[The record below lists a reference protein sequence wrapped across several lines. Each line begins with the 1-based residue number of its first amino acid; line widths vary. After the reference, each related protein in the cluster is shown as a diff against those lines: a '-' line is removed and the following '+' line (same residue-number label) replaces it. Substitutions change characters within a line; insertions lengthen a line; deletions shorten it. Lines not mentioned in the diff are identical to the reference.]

1 MKNKIWKKIL
11 AVGISLLAEAGMLVG
26 CTAQPAVAY
35 AAGME
40 SGISVTQEASW
51 TDLEKFQAVVSVK
64 VDGLASLTWEK
75 ENQGYENSGGNL
87 SGSENSGNQGESFA
101 NDQYDFSGE
110 KTEALNAEGMEESG
124 AFSDGNSSSDEN
136 IPGEDSSFDENT
148 SSNTDSAEDN
158 SATEIVPPAETIPH
172 PTSYELVVWL
182 SEYFQPD
189 ASFVAPEGCLKEEL
203 PIETAGG
210 RSTSITGFRWKIN
223 QGETGKQLDI
233 PVTLREEYRFPAE
246 KQTVSTCQD
255 ILHANGAISG
265 EENGGGVYIVKKVA
279 NEKDILCK
287 APSRNLEIPA
297 ANMDFSVEISPKEEN
312 LRPGSRIHMDVNLTN
327 NGQVPFYKI
336 SLQAQVKEQEMVPVW
351 EKEPGLEV
359 TESGAVLESL
369 TAGETRTLSFYIDPD
384 LDQKGNLDLELCA
397 KTENPVLLEKTAEKQ
412 LVLQQGKAAF
422 TVKKTA
428 DCDNASPG
436 ETVTYQI
443 SIHNTGEVTLHS
455 VVTTER
461 FGLAGVTATFLE
473 QEGITLNKSKTQAK
487 IPEIAPG
494 GCVNLKAKVVLPK
507 DLKDQN
513 LVNQIIV
520 VTDETGE
527 ESAVRDQA
535 TIRVEDKEK
544 DGNGT
549 GDGTGNGDGTGT
561 GSGSGNGDGSTM
573 AASTSPKTGDPSH
586 KELFQVLI
594 LLSFL
599 FSAAAARKM
608 FGGNVHR

>member
-1 MKNKIWKKIL
+1 MKNRIWKKIL
-11 AVGISLLAEAGMLVG
+11 AVGVSLLAEAGMLVG

-35 AAGME
+35 GAEMEGGLSVVQDAA
-40 SGISVTQEASW
+40 W
-51 TDLEKFQAVVSVK
+51 TDLQKFQAVISVK
-64 VDGLASLTWEK
+64 ADGLASLTWEN
-75 ENQGYENSGGNL
+75 ENQEYESGDENL
-87 SGSENSGNQGESFA
+87 FSSGNQDGSLE
-101 NDQYDFSGE
+101 NDQYDFS
-110 KTEALNAEGMEESG
+110 
-124 AFSDGNSSSDEN
+124 D
-136 IPGEDSSFDENT
+136 
-148 SSNTDSAEDN
+148 
-158 SATEIVPPAETIPH
+158 ETISH

-189 ASFVAPEGCLKEEL
+189 ASFMAPEGCLKEEL
-203 PIETAGG
+203 PIETADG
-210 RSTSITGFRWKIN
+210 RSSSITGFRWKIN
-223 QGETGKQLDI
+223 PGEQGKQLKI
-233 PVTLREEYRFPAE
+233 PVTLRDEYRFPAE
-246 KQTVSTCQD
+246 KHTVPTCQD

-265 EENGGGVYIVKKVA
+265 EENGGGVYIVKKVE
-279 NEKDILCK
+279 NEKTILCK
-287 APSRNLEIPA
+287 ALSKNLEIPA
-297 ANMDFSVEISPKEEN
+297 AHKDFSVEMEAKEKA
-312 LRPGSRIHMDVNLTN
+312 LYTGKRIHMAVNLTN

-336 SLQAQVKEQEMVPVW
+336 SLQAKVKEQELVPVW

-359 TESGAVLESL
+359 LESGAVLECLS
-369 TAGETRTLSFYIDPD
+369 AGETRTLSFYIDPD
-384 LDQKGNLDLELCA
+384 MNQKSNLELFA
-397 KTENPVLLEKTAEKQ
+397 KTENPVSLEKAAEKQ
-412 LVLQQGKAAF
+412 LTLQQGKASF

-461 FGLAGVTATFLE
+461 FGLAGVTATFQE
-473 QEGITLNKSKTQAK
+473 QRGITLNKSRTQAK
-487 IPEIAPG
+487 IQEIAPG

-513 LVNQIIV
+513 LMNQIIV

-544 DGNGT
+544 DGNGS
-549 GDGTGNGDGTGT
+549 GNGNGGGNGDGTGI
-561 GSGSGNGDGSTM
+561 GSGNNDGSTM
-573 AASTSPKTGDPSH
+573 AASTSPKTGDTSH

-599 FSAAAARKM
+599 FSAVAARRM
-608 FGGNVHR
+608 FGGNAHR

>member
-1 MKNKIWKKIL
+1 MKNRIWKKIL
-11 AVGISLLAEAGMLVG
+11 AVGVSLLAEAGMLVG

-35 AAGME
+35 GAEMEGGLSVAQDAA
-40 SGISVTQEASW
+40 W
-51 TDLEKFQAVVSVK
+51 TDLQKFQAVISVK
-64 VDGLASLTWEK
+64 ADGLASLTWEN
-75 ENQGYENSGGNL
+75 ENQEYESGDENL
-87 SGSENSGNQGESFA
+87 FSSGNQDGSLE
-101 NDQYDFSGE
+101 NDQYDFS
-110 KTEALNAEGMEESG
+110 
-124 AFSDGNSSSDEN
+124 D
-136 IPGEDSSFDENT
+136 
-148 SSNTDSAEDN
+148 
-158 SATEIVPPAETIPH
+158 ETIPH

-189 ASFVAPEGCLKEEL
+189 ASFMAPEGCLKEEL
-203 PIETAGG
+203 PIETADG
-210 RSTSITGFRWKIN
+210 RSSSITEIN
-223 QGETGKQLDI
+223 PGEQGKQLKI
-233 PVTLREEYRFPAE
+233 PVTLRDEYRFPAE
-246 KQTVSTCQD
+246 KHTVPTCQD

-265 EENGGGVYIVKKVA
+265 EENGGGVYIVKKVE
-279 NEKDILCK
+279 NEINILCK
-287 APSRNLEIPA
+287 ALSKSLEIPA
-297 ANMDFSVEISPKEEN
+297 AYMDFSVEMEAKEKA
-312 LRPGSRIHMDVNLTN
+312 LYTGKRIHMAVNLTN

-336 SLQAQVKEQEMVPVW
+336 SLQAKVKEQELVPVW

-359 TESGAVLESL
+359 SESGAVLESL
-369 TAGETRTLSFYIDPD
+369 SAGETRILSFYIDPD
-384 LDQKGNLDLELCA
+384 MDQKSNLELELFA
-397 KTENPVLLEKTAEKQ
+397 KTENPVSLEKAAEKQ
-412 LVLQQGKAAF
+412 LTLQQGKASF

-461 FGLAGVTATFLE
+461 FGLAGVTATFQE
-473 QEGITLNKSKTQAK
+473 QRGITLNKSRTQAK
-487 IPEIAPG
+487 IQEIAPG

-513 LVNQIIV
+513 LMNQIIV

-544 DGNGT
+544 DGNGN
-549 GDGTGNGDGTGT
+549 GSGNGNGGGNGDGTGI
-561 GSGSGNGDGSTM
+561 GSGNNDGSTM
-573 AASTSPKTGDPSH
+573 AASTSPKTGDTSH

-599 FSAAAARKM
+599 FSAVAARRM
-608 FGGNVHR
+608 FGGNAHR

>member
-1 MKNKIWKKIL
+1 MKNRIWKKIL
-11 AVGISLLAEAGMLVG
+11 AVGVSLLAEAGMLVG

-35 AAGME
+35 GAEMEGGLSVAQDAA
-40 SGISVTQEASW
+40 W
-51 TDLEKFQAVVSVK
+51 TDLQKFQAVISVK
-64 VDGLASLTWEK
+64 ADGLASLTREN
-75 ENQGYENSGGNL
+75 ENQEYESDDENL
-87 SGSENSGNQGESFA
+87 FSSGNQDGSLE
-101 NDQYDFSGE
+101 NDQYDFS
-110 KTEALNAEGMEESG
+110 
-124 AFSDGNSSSDEN
+124 D
-136 IPGEDSSFDENT
+136 
-148 SSNTDSAEDN
+148 
-158 SATEIVPPAETIPH
+158 ETIPH

-189 ASFVAPEGCLKEEL
+189 ASFMAPEGCLKEEL
-203 PIETAGG
+203 PIETADG
-210 RSTSITGFRWKIN
+210 RSSSITGFRWKIN
-223 QGETGKQLDI
+223 PGEQGKQLKI
-233 PVTLREEYRFPAE
+233 PVTLRDEYRFPAE
-246 KQTVSTCQD
+246 KHTVPTCQD

-265 EENGGGVYIVKKVA
+265 EENGGGVYIVKKVE
-279 NEKDILCK
+279 NEKTILCK
-287 APSRNLEIPA
+287 ALSKNLEIPA
-297 ANMDFSVEISPKEEN
+297 AYMDFSVEMEAKEKA
-312 LRPGSRIHMDVNLTN
+312 LYTGKRIHMAVNLTN

-336 SLQAQVKEQEMVPVW
+336 SLQAKVKEQELVPVW

-359 TESGAVLESL
+359 LESGAVLECLS
-369 TAGETRTLSFYIDPD
+369 AGETRTLSFYIDPD
-384 LDQKGNLDLELCA
+384 MNQKSNLELFA
-397 KTENPVLLEKTAEKQ
+397 KTENPVSLEKAAEKQ
-412 LVLQQGKAAF
+412 LTLQQGKASF

-461 FGLAGVTATFLE
+461 FGLAGVTATFQE
-473 QEGITLNKSKTQAK
+473 QRGITLNKSRTQAK
-487 IPEIAPG
+487 IQEIAPG

-513 LVNQIIV
+513 LMNQIIV

-544 DGNGT
+544 DGNGN
-549 GDGTGNGDGTGT
+549 GSGNGNGGGNGDGTGI
-561 GSGSGNGDGSTM
+561 GSGNNDGSTM
-573 AASTSPKTGDPSH
+573 AASTSPKTGDTSH

-599 FSAAAARKM
+599 FSAVAARRM
-608 FGGNVHR
+608 FGGNAHR

>member
-1 MKNKIWKKIL
+1 MKNRIWKKIL
-11 AVGISLLAEAGMLVG
+11 AVGVSLLAEAGMLVG

-35 AAGME
+35 GAEMEGGLSVAQDAA
-40 SGISVTQEASW
+40 W
-51 TDLEKFQAVVSVK
+51 TDLQKFQAVISVK
-64 VDGLASLTWEK
+64 ADGLASLTWEN
-75 ENQGYENSGGNL
+75 ENQEYENLFS
-87 SGSENSGNQGESFA
+87 SGNQDGSLE
-101 NDQYDFSGE
+101 NDQYDFS
-110 KTEALNAEGMEESG
+110 
-124 AFSDGNSSSDEN
+124 D
-136 IPGEDSSFDENT
+136 
-148 SSNTDSAEDN
+148 
-158 SATEIVPPAETIPH
+158 ETIPH

-189 ASFVAPEGCLKEEL
+189 ASFMAPEGCLKEEL
-203 PIETAGG
+203 PIETADG
-210 RSTSITGFRWKIN
+210 RSSSITGFRWKIN
-223 QGETGKQLDI
+223 PGEQGKQLKI
-233 PVTLREEYRFPAE
+233 PVTLRDEYRFPAE
-246 KQTVSTCQD
+246 KHTVPTCQD

-265 EENGGGVYIVKKVA
+265 EENGGGVYIVKKVE
-279 NEKDILCK
+279 NEKTILCK
-287 APSRNLEIPA
+287 ALSKNLEIPA
-297 ANMDFSVEISPKEEN
+297 AHMDFSVEMEAKEKA
-312 LRPGSRIHMDVNLTN
+312 LYTGKRIHMAVNLTN

-336 SLQAQVKEQEMVPVW
+336 SLQAKVKEQELVPVW

-359 TESGAVLESL
+359 LESGAVLECLS
-369 TAGETRTLSFYIDPD
+369 AGETRILSFYIDPD
-384 LDQKGNLDLELCA
+384 MNQKSNLELELFA
-397 KTENPVLLEKTAEKQ
+397 KTENPVSLEKAAEKQ
-412 LVLQQGKAAF
+412 LTLQQGKASF

-461 FGLAGVTATFLE
+461 FGLAGVTATFQE
-473 QEGITLNKSKTQAK
+473 QRGITLNKSRTQAK
-487 IPEIAPG
+487 IQEIAPG

-513 LVNQIIV
+513 LMNQIIV

-544 DGNGT
+544 DGNGS
-549 GDGTGNGDGTGT
+549 GNGNGGGNGDGTGI
-561 GSGSGNGDGSTM
+561 GSGNNDGSTM
-573 AASTSPKTGDPSH
+573 AASTSPKTGDTSH

-599 FSAAAARKM
+599 FSAVAARRM
-608 FGGNVHR
+608 FGDNAHR

>member
-1 MKNKIWKKIL
+1 MKNRIWKKIL
-11 AVGISLLAEAGMLVG
+11 AVGVSLLVEAGMLVG

-35 AAGME
+35 GAEMEGGLSVVQDAA
-40 SGISVTQEASW
+40 W
-51 TDLEKFQAVVSVK
+51 TDLQKFQAVISVK
-64 VDGLASLTWEK
+64 ADGLASLTWEN
-75 ENQGYENSGGNL
+75 ENQEYESGDENL
-87 SGSENSGNQGESFA
+87 FSSGNQDGSLE
-101 NDQYDFSGE
+101 NDQYDFS
-110 KTEALNAEGMEESG
+110 
-124 AFSDGNSSSDEN
+124 D
-136 IPGEDSSFDENT
+136 
-148 SSNTDSAEDN
+148 
-158 SATEIVPPAETIPH
+158 ETIPH

-189 ASFVAPEGCLKEEL
+189 ASFMAPEGCLKEEL
-203 PIETAGG
+203 PIETADG
-210 RSTSITGFRWKIN
+210 RSSSITGFRWKIN
-223 QGETGKQLDI
+223 SGEQGKQLKI
-233 PVTLREEYRFPAE
+233 PVTLRDEYRFPAE
-246 KQTVSTCQD
+246 KHTVPTCQD

-265 EENGGGVYIVKKVA
+265 EENGGGVYIVKKVE
-279 NEKDILCK
+279 NEKNILCK
-287 APSRNLEIPA
+287 ALSKSLEIPA
-297 ANMDFSVEISPKEEN
+297 AYMDFSVEMEAKEKA
-312 LRPGSRIHMDVNLTN
+312 LYTGKRIHMAVNLTN

-336 SLQAQVKEQEMVPVW
+336 SLQAKVKEQELVPVW

-359 TESGAVLESL
+359 LESGAVLECLS
-369 TAGETRTLSFYIDPD
+369 AGETRTLSFYIDPD
-384 LDQKGNLDLELCA
+384 MNQKSNLELFA
-397 KTENPVLLEKTAEKQ
+397 KTENPVSLEKAAEKQ
-412 LVLQQGKAAF
+412 LTLQQGKASF

-461 FGLAGVTATFLE
+461 FGLAGVTATFQE
-473 QEGITLNKSKTQAK
+473 QRGITLNKSRTQAK
-487 IPEIAPG
+487 IQEIAPG

-513 LVNQIIV
+513 LMNQIIV

-544 DGNGT
+544 DGNGS
-549 GDGTGNGDGTGT
+549 GNGNGGGNGDGTGI
-561 GSGSGNGDGSTM
+561 GSGNNDGSTM
-573 AASTSPKTGDPSH
+573 AASTSPKTGDTSH

-599 FSAAAARKM
+599 FSAVAARRM
-608 FGGNVHR
+608 FGGNAHR

>member
-1 MKNKIWKKIL
+1 MKNRIWKKIL
-11 AVGISLLAEAGMLVG
+11 AVGVSLLAEAGMLVG

-35 AAGME
+35 GAEMEGGLSVAQDAA
-40 SGISVTQEASW
+40 W
-51 TDLEKFQAVVSVK
+51 TDLQKFQAVISVK
-64 VDGLASLTWEK
+64 ADGLASLTWEN
-75 ENQGYENSGGNL
+75 ENQEYENLFS
-87 SGSENSGNQGESFA
+87 SGNQDGSLE
-101 NDQYDFSGE
+101 NDQYDFS
-110 KTEALNAEGMEESG
+110 
-124 AFSDGNSSSDEN
+124 D
-136 IPGEDSSFDENT
+136 
-148 SSNTDSAEDN
+148 
-158 SATEIVPPAETIPH
+158 ETIPH

-189 ASFVAPEGCLKEEL
+189 ASFMAPEGCLKEEL
-203 PIETAGG
+203 PIETADG
-210 RSTSITGFRWKIN
+210 RSSSITGFRWKIN
-223 QGETGKQLDI
+223 PGEQGKQLKI
-233 PVTLREEYRFPAE
+233 PVTLRDEYRFPAE
-246 KQTVSTCQD
+246 KHTVPTCQD

-265 EENGGGVYIVKKVA
+265 EENGGGVYIVKKVE
-279 NEKDILCK
+279 NEKTILCK
-287 APSRNLEIPA
+287 ALSKNLEIPA
-297 ANMDFSVEISPKEEN
+297 AHMDFSVEMEAKEKA
-312 LRPGSRIHMDVNLTN
+312 LYTGKRIHMAVNLTN

-336 SLQAQVKEQEMVPVW
+336 SLQAKVKEQELVPVW

-359 TESGAVLESL
+359 SESGAVLESL
-369 TAGETRTLSFYIDPD
+369 SAGETRILSFYIDPD
-384 LDQKGNLDLELCA
+384 MDQKSNLELELFA
-397 KTENPVLLEKTAEKQ
+397 KTENPVSLEKAAEKQ
-412 LVLQQGKAAF
+412 LTLQQGKASF

-461 FGLAGVTATFLE
+461 FGLAGVTATFQE
-473 QEGITLNKSKTQAK
+473 QRGITLNKSRTQAK
-487 IPEIAPG
+487 IQEIAPG

-513 LVNQIIV
+513 LMNQIIV

-544 DGNGT
+544 DGNGS
-549 GDGTGNGDGTGT
+549 GNGNGGGNGDGTGI
-561 GSGSGNGDGSTM
+561 GSGNNDGSTM
-573 AASTSPKTGDPSH
+573 AASTSPKTGDTSH

-599 FSAAAARKM
+599 FSAVAARRM
-608 FGGNVHR
+608 FGDNAHR

>member
-1 MKNKIWKKIL
+1 MKNRIWKKIL
-11 AVGISLLAEAGMLVG
+11 AVGVSLLAEAGMLVG

-35 AAGME
+35 GAEMEGGLSVAQDAA
-40 SGISVTQEASW
+40 W
-51 TDLEKFQAVVSVK
+51 TDLQKFQAVISVK
-64 VDGLASLTWEK
+64 ADGLASLTREN
-75 ENQGYENSGGNL
+75 ENQEYESDDENL
-87 SGSENSGNQGESFA
+87 FSSGNQDGRLE
-101 NDQYDFSGE
+101 NDQYDFS
-110 KTEALNAEGMEESG
+110 
-124 AFSDGNSSSDEN
+124 D
-136 IPGEDSSFDENT
+136 
-148 SSNTDSAEDN
+148 
-158 SATEIVPPAETIPH
+158 ETIPH

-189 ASFVAPEGCLKEEL
+189 ASFMAPEGCLKEEL
-203 PIETAGG
+203 PIETADG
-210 RSTSITGFRWKIN
+210 RSSSITGFRWKIN
-223 QGETGKQLDI
+223 PGEQGKQLKI
-233 PVTLREEYRFPAE
+233 PVTLRDEYRFPAE
-246 KQTVSTCQD
+246 KHTVPTCQD

-265 EENGGGVYIVKKVA
+265 EENGGGVYIVKKVE
-279 NEKDILCK
+279 NEKTILCK
-287 APSRNLEIPA
+287 ALSKNLEIPA
-297 ANMDFSVEISPKEEN
+297 AHMDFSVEMEAKEKA
-312 LRPGSRIHMDVNLTN
+312 LYTGKRIHMAVNLTN

-336 SLQAQVKEQEMVPVW
+336 SLQAKVKEQELVPVW

-359 TESGAVLESL
+359 LESGAVLECLS
-369 TAGETRTLSFYIDPD
+369 AGETRTLSFYIDPD
-384 LDQKGNLDLELCA
+384 MNQKSNLELFA
-397 KTENPVLLEKTAEKQ
+397 KTENPVSLEKAAEKQ
-412 LVLQQGKAAF
+412 LTLQQGKASF

-461 FGLAGVTATFLE
+461 FGLAGVTATFQE
-473 QEGITLNKSKTQAK
+473 QRGITLNKSRTQAK
-487 IPEIAPG
+487 IQEITPG

-513 LVNQIIV
+513 LMNQIIV

-544 DGNGT
+544 DGNGS
-549 GDGTGNGDGTGT
+549 GNGNGGGNGDGTGI
-561 GSGSGNGDGSTM
+561 GSGNNDGSTM
-573 AASTSPKTGDPSH
+573 AASTSPKTGDTSH

-599 FSAAAARKM
+599 FSAVAARRM
-608 FGGNVHR
+608 FGDNAHR

>member
-1 MKNKIWKKIL
+1 MKNRIWKKIL
-11 AVGISLLAEAGMLVG
+11 AVGVSLLAEAGMLVG

-35 AAGME
+35 GAEMEGGLSVAQDAA
-40 SGISVTQEASW
+40 W
-51 TDLEKFQAVVSVK
+51 TDLQKFQAVISVK
-64 VDGLASLTWEK
+64 ADGLASLTWEN
-75 ENQGYENSGGNL
+75 ENQEYESGDENL
-87 SGSENSGNQGESFA
+87 FSSGNQDGSLE
-101 NDQYDFSGE
+101 NDQYDFS
-110 KTEALNAEGMEESG
+110 
-124 AFSDGNSSSDEN
+124 D
-136 IPGEDSSFDENT
+136 
-148 SSNTDSAEDN
+148 
-158 SATEIVPPAETIPH
+158 ETIPH

-189 ASFVAPEGCLKEEL
+189 ASFMAPEGCLKEEL
-203 PIETAGG
+203 PIETADG
-210 RSTSITGFRWKIN
+210 RSSSITGFRWKIN
-223 QGETGKQLDI
+223 PGEQGKQLKI
-233 PVTLREEYRFPAE
+233 PVTLRDEYRFPAE
-246 KQTVSTCQD
+246 KHTVPTCQD

-265 EENGGGVYIVKKVA
+265 EENGGGVYIVKKVE
-279 NEKDILCK
+279 NEKNILCK
-287 APSRNLEIPA
+287 ALSKSLEIPA
-297 ANMDFSVEISPKEEN
+297 AHMDFSVEMEAKEKA
-312 LRPGSRIHMDVNLTN
+312 LYTGKRIHMAVNLTN

-336 SLQAQVKEQEMVPVW
+336 SLQAKVKEQELVPVW

-359 TESGAVLESL
+359 SESGAVLESL
-369 TAGETRTLSFYIDPD
+369 SAGETRILSFYIDPD
-384 LDQKGNLDLELCA
+384 MNQKSNLELFA
-397 KTENPVLLEKTAEKQ
+397 KTENPVSLEKAAEKQ
-412 LVLQQGKAAF
+412 LTLQQGKASF

-461 FGLAGVTATFLE
+461 FGLAGVTATFQE
-473 QEGITLNKSKTQAK
+473 QRGITLNKSRTQAK
-487 IPEIAPG
+487 IQEIAPG

-513 LVNQIIV
+513 LMNQIIV

-544 DGNGT
+544 DGNGS
-549 GDGTGNGDGTGT
+549 GNGNGGGNGDGTGI
-561 GSGSGNGDGSTM
+561 GSGNNDGSTM
-573 AASTSPKTGDPSH
+573 AASTSPKTGDTSH

-599 FSAAAARKM
+599 FSAVAARRM
-608 FGGNVHR
+608 FGDNAHR

>member
-1 MKNKIWKKIL
+1 MKNRIWKKIL
-11 AVGISLLAEAGMLVG
+11 AVGVSLLAEAGMLVG

-35 AAGME
+35 GAEMEGGLSVAQDAA
-40 SGISVTQEASW
+40 W
-51 TDLEKFQAVVSVK
+51 TDLQKFQAVISVK
-64 VDGLASLTWEK
+64 ADGLASLTREN
-75 ENQGYENSGGNL
+75 ENQEYESDDENL
-87 SGSENSGNQGESFA
+87 FSSGNQDGSLE
-101 NDQYDFSGE
+101 NDQYDFS
-110 KTEALNAEGMEESG
+110 
-124 AFSDGNSSSDEN
+124 D
-136 IPGEDSSFDENT
+136 
-148 SSNTDSAEDN
+148 
-158 SATEIVPPAETIPH
+158 ETIPH

-189 ASFVAPEGCLKEEL
+189 ASFMAPEGCLKEEL
-203 PIETAGG
+203 PIETADG
-210 RSTSITGFRWKIN
+210 RSSSITGFRWKIN
-223 QGETGKQLDI
+223 SGEQGKQLKI
-233 PVTLREEYRFPAE
+233 PVTLRDEYRFPAE
-246 KQTVSTCQD
+246 KHTVPTCQD

-265 EENGGGVYIVKKVA
+265 EENGGGVYIVKKVE
-279 NEKDILCK
+279 NEKTILCK
-287 APSRNLEIPA
+287 ALSKNLEIPA
-297 ANMDFSVEISPKEEN
+297 AHMDFSVEMEAKEKA
-312 LRPGSRIHMDVNLTN
+312 LYTGKRIHMAVNLTN

-336 SLQAQVKEQEMVPVW
+336 SLQAKVKEQELVPVW

-359 TESGAVLESL
+359 LESGAVLECLS
-369 TAGETRTLSFYIDPD
+369 AGETRTLSFYIDPD
-384 LDQKGNLDLELCA
+384 MNQKSNLELFA
-397 KTENPVLLEKTAEKQ
+397 KTENPVSLEKAAEKQ
-412 LVLQQGKAAF
+412 LTLQQGKASF

-461 FGLAGVTATFLE
+461 FGLAGVTATFQE
-473 QEGITLNKSKTQAK
+473 QRGITLNKSRTQAK
-487 IPEIAPG
+487 IQEIAPG

-513 LVNQIIV
+513 LMNQIIV

-544 DGNGT
+544 DGNGN
-549 GDGTGNGDGTGT
+549 GSGNGNGGGNGDGTGI
-561 GSGSGNGDGSTM
+561 GSGNNDGSTM
-573 AASTSPKTGDPSH
+573 AASTSPKTGDTSH

-599 FSAAAARKM
+599 FSAVAARRM
-608 FGGNVHR
+608 FGGNAHR

>member
-1 MKNKIWKKIL
+1 MKNRIWKKIL
-11 AVGISLLAEAGMLVG
+11 AVGVSLLAEAGMLVG

-35 AAGME
+35 GAEMEGGLSVAQDAA
-40 SGISVTQEASW
+40 W
-51 TDLEKFQAVVSVK
+51 TDLQKFQAVISVK
-64 VDGLASLTWEK
+64 ADGLASLTREN
-75 ENQGYENSGGNL
+75 ENQEYESDDENL
-87 SGSENSGNQGESFA
+87 FSSGNQDGRLE
-101 NDQYDFSGE
+101 NDQYDFS
-110 KTEALNAEGMEESG
+110 
-124 AFSDGNSSSDEN
+124 D
-136 IPGEDSSFDENT
+136 
-148 SSNTDSAEDN
+148 
-158 SATEIVPPAETIPH
+158 ETIPH

-189 ASFVAPEGCLKEEL
+189 ASFMAPEGCLKEEL
-203 PIETAGG
+203 PIETADG
-210 RSTSITGFRWKIN
+210 RSSSITGFRWKIN
-223 QGETGKQLDI
+223 PGEQGKQLKI
-233 PVTLREEYRFPAE
+233 PVTLRDEYRFPAE
-246 KQTVSTCQD
+246 KHTVPTCQD

-265 EENGGGVYIVKKVA
+265 EENGGGVYIVKKVE
-279 NEKDILCK
+279 NEKTILCK
-287 APSRNLEIPA
+287 ALSKNLEIPA
-297 ANMDFSVEISPKEEN
+297 AHMDFSVEMEAKEKA
-312 LRPGSRIHMDVNLTN
+312 LYTGKRIHMAVNLTN

-336 SLQAQVKEQEMVPVW
+336 SLQAKVKEQELVPVW

-359 TESGAVLESL
+359 LESGAVLECLS
-369 TAGETRTLSFYIDPD
+369 AGETRTLSFYIDPD
-384 LDQKGNLDLELCA
+384 MNQKSNLELFA
-397 KTENPVLLEKTAEKQ
+397 KTENPVSLEKAAEKQ
-412 LVLQQGKAAF
+412 LTLQQGKASF

-461 FGLAGVTATFLE
+461 FGLAGVTATFQE
-473 QEGITLNKSKTQAK
+473 QRGITLNKSRTQAK
-487 IPEIAPG
+487 IQEIAPG

-513 LVNQIIV
+513 LMNQIIV

-544 DGNGT
+544 DSSGNGS
-549 GDGTGNGDGTGT
+549 GTGNGDGTGI
-561 GSGSGNGDGSTM
+561 GSGNSAGTTM
-573 AASTSPKTGDPSH
+573 AASTSPKTGDSSH

-599 FSAAAARKM
+599 FSAAAARRM
-608 FGGNVHR
+608 FGGNFHR

>member
-1 MKNKIWKKIL
+1 MKNRIWKKIL
-11 AVGISLLAEAGMLVG
+11 AVGVSLLAEAGMLVG

-35 AAGME
+35 GAEMEGGLSVAQDAA
-40 SGISVTQEASW
+40 W
-51 TDLEKFQAVVSVK
+51 TDLQKFQAVISVK
-64 VDGLASLTWEK
+64 ADGLASLTWEN
-75 ENQGYENSGGNL
+75 ENQEYENLFS
-87 SGSENSGNQGESFA
+87 SGNQDGSLE
-101 NDQYDFSGE
+101 NDQYDFS
-110 KTEALNAEGMEESG
+110 
-124 AFSDGNSSSDEN
+124 D
-136 IPGEDSSFDENT
+136 
-148 SSNTDSAEDN
+148 
-158 SATEIVPPAETIPH
+158 ETISH

-189 ASFVAPEGCLKEEL
+189 ASFMAPEGCLKEEL
-203 PIETAGG
+203 PIETADG
-210 RSTSITGFRWKIN
+210 RSSSITGFRWKIN
-223 QGETGKQLDI
+223 PGEQGKQLKI
-233 PVTLREEYRFPAE
+233 PVTLRDEYRFPAE
-246 KQTVSTCQD
+246 KHTVPTCQD

-265 EENGGGVYIVKKVA
+265 EENGGGVYIVKKVE
-279 NEKDILCK
+279 NEKTILCK
-287 APSRNLEIPA
+287 ALSKNLEIPA
-297 ANMDFSVEISPKEEN
+297 AHMDFSVEMEAKEKA
-312 LRPGSRIHMDVNLTN
+312 LYTGKRIHMAVNLTN

-336 SLQAQVKEQEMVPVW
+336 SLQAKVKEQELVPVW

-359 TESGAVLESL
+359 LESGAVLECLS
-369 TAGETRTLSFYIDPD
+369 AGETRTLSFYIDPD
-384 LDQKGNLDLELCA
+384 MDQKSNLELELFA
-397 KTENPVLLEKTAEKQ
+397 KTENPVSLEKAAEKQ
-412 LVLQQGKAAF
+412 LTLQQGKASF

-461 FGLAGVTATFLE
+461 FGLAGVTATFQE
-473 QEGITLNKSKTQAK
+473 QRGITLNKSRTQAK
-487 IPEIAPG
+487 IQEIAPG

-513 LVNQIIV
+513 LMNQIIV

-544 DGNGT
+544 DGNGS
-549 GDGTGNGDGTGT
+549 GNGNGGGNGDGTGI
-561 GSGSGNGDGSTM
+561 GSGNNDGSTM
-573 AASTSPKTGDPSH
+573 AASTSPKTGDTSH

-599 FSAAAARKM
+599 FSAVAARRM
-608 FGGNVHR
+608 FGGNAHR

>member
-1 MKNKIWKKIL
+1 MKNRIWKKIL
-11 AVGISLLAEAGMLVG
+11 AVGVSLLAEAGMLVG

-35 AAGME
+35 GAEMEGGLSVAQDAA
-40 SGISVTQEASW
+40 W
-51 TDLEKFQAVVSVK
+51 TDLQKFQAVISVK
-64 VDGLASLTWEK
+64 ADGLASLTREN
-75 ENQGYENSGGNL
+75 ENQEYESDDENL
-87 SGSENSGNQGESFA
+87 FSSGNQDGSLE
-101 NDQYDFSGE
+101 NDQYDFS
-110 KTEALNAEGMEESG
+110 
-124 AFSDGNSSSDEN
+124 D
-136 IPGEDSSFDENT
+136 
-148 SSNTDSAEDN
+148 
-158 SATEIVPPAETIPH
+158 ETISH

-189 ASFVAPEGCLKEEL
+189 ASFMAPEGCLKEEL
-203 PIETAGG
+203 PIETADG
-210 RSTSITGFRWKIN
+210 RSSSITGFRWKIN
-223 QGETGKQLDI
+223 PGEQGKQLKI
-233 PVTLREEYRFPAE
+233 PVTLRDEYRFPAE
-246 KQTVSTCQD
+246 KHTVPTCQD

-265 EENGGGVYIVKKVA
+265 EENGGGVYIVKKVE
-279 NEKDILCK
+279 NEKNILCK
-287 APSRNLEIPA
+287 ALSKSLEIPA
-297 ANMDFSVEISPKEEN
+297 AHMDFSVEMEAKEKA
-312 LRPGSRIHMDVNLTN
+312 LYTGKRIHMAVNLTN

-336 SLQAQVKEQEMVPVW
+336 SLQAKVKEQELVPVW

-359 TESGAVLESL
+359 LESGAVLECLS
-369 TAGETRTLSFYIDPD
+369 AGETRTLSFYIDPD
-384 LDQKGNLDLELCA
+384 MNQKSNLELFA
-397 KTENPVLLEKTAEKQ
+397 KTENPVSLEKAAEKQ
-412 LVLQQGKAAF
+412 LTLQQGKASF

-461 FGLAGVTATFLE
+461 FGLAGVTATFQE
-473 QEGITLNKSKTQAK
+473 QRGITLNKSRTQAK
-487 IPEIAPG
+487 IQEIAPG

-513 LVNQIIV
+513 LMNQIIV

-544 DGNGT
+544 DGNGS
-549 GDGTGNGDGTGT
+549 GNGNGGGNGDGTGI
-561 GSGSGNGDGSTM
+561 GSGNNDGSTM
-573 AASTSPKTGDPSH
+573 AASTSPKTGDTSH

-599 FSAAAARKM
+599 FSAVAARRM
-608 FGGNVHR
+608 FGGNAHR

>member
-1 MKNKIWKKIL
+1 MKNRIWKKIL
-11 AVGISLLAEAGMLVG
+11 AVGVSLLAEAGMLVG

-35 AAGME
+35 GAEMEGGLSVVQDAA
-40 SGISVTQEASW
+40 W
-51 TDLEKFQAVVSVK
+51 TDLQKFQAVISVK
-64 VDGLASLTWEK
+64 ADGLASLTWEN
-75 ENQGYENSGGNL
+75 ENQEYENLFS
-87 SGSENSGNQGESFA
+87 SGNQDGSLE
-101 NDQYDFSGE
+101 NDQYDFS
-110 KTEALNAEGMEESG
+110 
-124 AFSDGNSSSDEN
+124 D
-136 IPGEDSSFDENT
+136 
-148 SSNTDSAEDN
+148 
-158 SATEIVPPAETIPH
+158 ETIPH

-189 ASFVAPEGCLKEEL
+189 ASFMAPEGCLKEEL
-203 PIETAGG
+203 PIETADG
-210 RSTSITGFRWKIN
+210 RSSSITGFRWKIN
-223 QGETGKQLDI
+223 SGEQGKQLKI
-233 PVTLREEYRFPAE
+233 PVTLRDEYRFPAE
-246 KQTVSTCQD
+246 KHTVPTCQD

-265 EENGGGVYIVKKVA
+265 EENGGGVYIVKKVE
-279 NEKDILCK
+279 NEKNILCK
-287 APSRNLEIPA
+287 ALSKSLEIPA
-297 ANMDFSVEISPKEEN
+297 AHMDFSVEMEAKEKA
-312 LRPGSRIHMDVNLTN
+312 LYTGKRIHMAVNLTN

-336 SLQAQVKEQEMVPVW
+336 SLQAKVKEQELVPVW

-359 TESGAVLESL
+359 SESGAVLESL
-369 TAGETRTLSFYIDPD
+369 SAGETRILSFYIDPD
-384 LDQKGNLDLELCA
+384 MDQKSNLELELFA
-397 KTENPVLLEKTAEKQ
+397 KTENPVSLEKAAEKQ
-412 LVLQQGKAAF
+412 LTLQQGKASF

-461 FGLAGVTATFLE
+461 FGLAGVTATFQE
-473 QEGITLNKSKTQAK
+473 QRGITLNKSRTQAK
-487 IPEIAPG
+487 IQEIAPG

-513 LVNQIIV
+513 LMNQIIV

-544 DGNGT
+544 DGNGS
-549 GDGTGNGDGTGT
+549 GNGNGGGNGDGTGI
-561 GSGSGNGDGSTM
+561 GSGNNDGSTM
-573 AASTSPKTGDPSH
+573 AASTSPKTGDTSH

-599 FSAAAARKM
+599 FSAVAARRM
-608 FGGNVHR
+608 FGDNAHR

>member
-1 MKNKIWKKIL
+1 MKNRIWKKIL
-11 AVGISLLAEAGMLVG
+11 AVGVSLLAEAGMLVG

-35 AAGME
+35 GAEMEGGLSVAQDAA
-40 SGISVTQEASW
+40 W
-51 TDLEKFQAVVSVK
+51 TDLQKFQAVISVK
-64 VDGLASLTWEK
+64 ADGLASLTWEN
-75 ENQGYENSGGNL
+75 ENQEYENLFS
-87 SGSENSGNQGESFA
+87 SGNQDGSLE
-101 NDQYDFSGE
+101 NDQYDFS
-110 KTEALNAEGMEESG
+110 
-124 AFSDGNSSSDEN
+124 D
-136 IPGEDSSFDENT
+136 
-148 SSNTDSAEDN
+148 
-158 SATEIVPPAETIPH
+158 ETIPH

-189 ASFVAPEGCLKEEL
+189 ASFMAPEGCLKEEL
-203 PIETAGG
+203 PIETADG
-210 RSTSITGFRWKIN
+210 RSSSITGFRWKIN
-223 QGETGKQLDI
+223 PGEQGKQLKI
-233 PVTLREEYRFPAE
+233 PVTLRDEYRFPAE
-246 KQTVSTCQD
+246 KHTVPTCQD

-265 EENGGGVYIVKKVA
+265 EENGGGVYIVKKVE
-279 NEKDILCK
+279 NEKTILCK
-287 APSRNLEIPA
+287 ALSKNLEIPA
-297 ANMDFSVEISPKEEN
+297 AHMDFSVEMEAKEKA
-312 LRPGSRIHMDVNLTN
+312 LYTGKRIHMAVNLTN

-336 SLQAQVKEQEMVPVW
+336 SLQAKVKEQELVPVW

-359 TESGAVLESL
+359 LESGAVLECLS
-369 TAGETRTLSFYIDPD
+369 AGETRTLSFYIDPD
-384 LDQKGNLDLELCA
+384 MDQKSNLELELFA
-397 KTENPVLLEKTAEKQ
+397 KTENPVSLEKAAEKQ
-412 LVLQQGKAAF
+412 LTLQQGKASF

-461 FGLAGVTATFLE
+461 FGLAGVTATFQE
-473 QEGITLNKSKTQAK
+473 QRGITLNKSRTQAK
-487 IPEIAPG
+487 IQEIAPG

-513 LVNQIIV
+513 LMNQIIV

-544 DGNGT
+544 DGNG
-549 GDGTGNGDGTGT
+549 NGDGTGI
-561 GSGSGNGDGSTM
+561 GSGNNDGSTM
-573 AASTSPKTGDPSH
+573 AASTSPKTGDTSH

-599 FSAAAARKM
+599 FSAVAARRM
-608 FGGNVHR
+608 FGDNAHR

>member
-1 MKNKIWKKIL
+1 MKNRIWKKIL
-11 AVGISLLAEAGMLVG
+11 AVGVSLLAEAGMLVG

-35 AAGME
+35 GAEMEGGLSVVQDAA
-40 SGISVTQEASW
+40 W
-51 TDLEKFQAVVSVK
+51 TDLQKFQAVISVK
-64 VDGLASLTWEK
+64 ADGLASLTREN
-75 ENQGYENSGGNL
+75 ENQEYESDDENL
-87 SGSENSGNQGESFA
+87 FSSGNQDGRLE
-101 NDQYDFSGE
+101 NDQYDFS
-110 KTEALNAEGMEESG
+110 
-124 AFSDGNSSSDEN
+124 D
-136 IPGEDSSFDENT
+136 
-148 SSNTDSAEDN
+148 
-158 SATEIVPPAETIPH
+158 ETIPH

-189 ASFVAPEGCLKEEL
+189 ASFMAPEGCLKEEL
-203 PIETAGG
+203 PIETADG
-210 RSTSITGFRWKIN
+210 RSSSITGFRWKIN
-223 QGETGKQLDI
+223 PGEQGKQLKI
-233 PVTLREEYRFPAE
+233 PVTLRDEYRFPAE
-246 KQTVSTCQD
+246 KHTVPTCQD

-265 EENGGGVYIVKKVA
+265 EENGVYIVKKVE
-279 NEKDILCK
+279 NEKNILCK
-287 APSRNLEIPA
+287 ALSKSLEIPA
-297 ANMDFSVEISPKEEN
+297 AYMDFSVEMEAKEKA
-312 LRPGSRIHMDVNLTN
+312 LYTGKRIHMAVNLTN

-336 SLQAQVKEQEMVPVW
+336 SLQAKVKEQELVPVW

-359 TESGAVLESL
+359 LESGAVLECLS
-369 TAGETRTLSFYIDPD
+369 AGETRTLSFYIDPD
-384 LDQKGNLDLELCA
+384 MNQKSNLELFA
-397 KTENPVLLEKTAEKQ
+397 KTENPVSLEKAAEKQ
-412 LVLQQGKAAF
+412 LTLQQGKASF

-461 FGLAGVTATFLE
+461 FGLAGVTATFQE
-473 QEGITLNKSKTQAK
+473 QRGITLNKSRTQAK
-487 IPEIAPG
+487 IQEIAPG

-513 LVNQIIV
+513 LMNQIIV

-544 DGNGT
+544 DGNGS
-549 GDGTGNGDGTGT
+549 GNGNGGGNGDGTGI
-561 GSGSGNGDGSTM
+561 GSGNNDGSTM
-573 AASTSPKTGDPSH
+573 AASTSPKTGDTSH

-599 FSAAAARKM
+599 FSAVAARRM
-608 FGGNVHR
+608 FGGNAHR

>member
-1 MKNKIWKKIL
+1 MKNRIWKKIL
-11 AVGISLLAEAGMLVG
+11 AVGVSLLAEAGMLVG

-35 AAGME
+35 GAEMEGGLSVAQDAA
-40 SGISVTQEASW
+40 W
-51 TDLEKFQAVVSVK
+51 TDLQKFQAVISVK
-64 VDGLASLTWEK
+64 ADGLASLTWK
-75 ENQGYENSGGNL
+75 NENQEYESDDENL
-87 SGSENSGNQGESFA
+87 FSSGNQDGSLE
-101 NDQYDFSGE
+101 NDQYDFS
-110 KTEALNAEGMEESG
+110 
-124 AFSDGNSSSDEN
+124 D
-136 IPGEDSSFDENT
+136 
-148 SSNTDSAEDN
+148 
-158 SATEIVPPAETIPH
+158 ETIPH

-189 ASFVAPEGCLKEEL
+189 ASFMAPEGCLKEEL
-203 PIETAGG
+203 PIETADG
-210 RSTSITGFRWKIN
+210 RSSSITGFRWKIN
-223 QGETGKQLDI
+223 PGEQGKQLKI
-233 PVTLREEYRFPAE
+233 PVTLRDEYRFPAE
-246 KQTVSTCQD
+246 KHTVPTCQD

-265 EENGGGVYIVKKVA
+265 EENGGGVYIVKKVE
-279 NEKDILCK
+279 NEKTILCK
-287 APSRNLEIPA
+287 ALSKNLEIPA
-297 ANMDFSVEISPKEEN
+297 AHMDFSVEMEAKEKA
-312 LRPGSRIHMDVNLTN
+312 LYTGKRIHMAVNLTN

-336 SLQAQVKEQEMVPVW
+336 SLQAKVKEQELVPVW

-359 TESGAVLESL
+359 LESGAVLECLS
-369 TAGETRTLSFYIDPD
+369 AGETRTLSFYIDPD
-384 LDQKGNLDLELCA
+384 MNQKSNLELFA
-397 KTENPVLLEKTAEKQ
+397 KTENPVSLEKAAEKQ
-412 LVLQQGKAAF
+412 LTLQQGKASF

-461 FGLAGVTATFLE
+461 FGLAGVTATFQE
-473 QEGITLNKSKTQAK
+473 QRGITLNKSRTQAK
-487 IPEIAPG
+487 IQEIAPG

-513 LVNQIIV
+513 LMNQIIV

-544 DGNGT
+544 DGNGS
-549 GDGTGNGDGTGT
+549 GNGNGGGNGDGTGI
-561 GSGSGNGDGSTM
+561 GSGNNDGSTM
-573 AASTSPKTGDPSH
+573 AASTSPKTGDTSH

-599 FSAAAARKM
+599 FSAVAARRM
-608 FGGNVHR
+608 FGGNAHR

>member
-1 MKNKIWKKIL
+1 MKNRIWKKIL
-11 AVGISLLAEAGMLVG
+11 AVGVSLLAEAGMLVG

-35 AAGME
+35 GAEMEGGLSVAQDAA
-40 SGISVTQEASW
+40 W
-51 TDLEKFQAVVSVK
+51 TDLQKFQAVISVK
-64 VDGLASLTWEK
+64 ADGLASLTWEN
-75 ENQGYENSGGNL
+75 ENQEYENLFS
-87 SGSENSGNQGESFA
+87 SGNQDGSLE
-101 NDQYDFSGE
+101 NDQYDFS
-110 KTEALNAEGMEESG
+110 
-124 AFSDGNSSSDEN
+124 D
-136 IPGEDSSFDENT
+136 
-148 SSNTDSAEDN
+148 
-158 SATEIVPPAETIPH
+158 ETIPH

-189 ASFVAPEGCLKEEL
+189 ASFMAPEGCLKEEL
-203 PIETAGG
+203 PIETADG
-210 RSTSITGFRWKIN
+210 RSSSITGFRWKIN
-223 QGETGKQLDI
+223 PGEQGKQLKI
-233 PVTLREEYRFPAE
+233 PVTLRDEYRFPAE
-246 KQTVSTCQD
+246 KHTVPTCQD

-265 EENGGGVYIVKKVA
+265 EENGGGVYIVKKVE
-279 NEKDILCK
+279 NEKTILCK
-287 APSRNLEIPA
+287 ALSKNLEIPA
-297 ANMDFSVEISPKEEN
+297 AHMDFSVEMEAKEKA
-312 LRPGSRIHMDVNLTN
+312 LYTGKRIHMAVNLTN

-336 SLQAQVKEQEMVPVW
+336 SLQAKVKEQELVPVW

-359 TESGAVLESL
+359 SESGAVLESL
-369 TAGETRTLSFYIDPD
+369 SAGETRILSFYIDPD
-384 LDQKGNLDLELCA
+384 MNQKSNLELELFA
-397 KTENPVLLEKTAEKQ
+397 KTENPVSLEKAAEKQ
-412 LVLQQGKAAF
+412 LTLQQGKASF

-461 FGLAGVTATFLE
+461 FGLAGVTATFQE
-473 QEGITLNKSKTQAK
+473 QRGITLNKSRTQAK
-487 IPEIAPG
+487 IQEIAPG

-513 LVNQIIV
+513 LMNQIIV

-544 DGNGT
+544 DGNGN
-549 GDGTGNGDGTGT
+549 GSGNGNGGGNGDGTGI
-561 GSGSGNGDGSTM
+561 GSGNNDGSTM
-573 AASTSPKTGDPSH
+573 AASTSPKTGDTSH

-599 FSAAAARKM
+599 FSAVAARRM
-608 FGGNVHR
+608 FGGNAHR

>member
-1 MKNKIWKKIL
+1 MKNRIWKKIL
-11 AVGISLLAEAGMLVG
+11 AVGVSLLAEAGMLVG

-35 AAGME
+35 GAEMEGGLSVAQDAA
-40 SGISVTQEASW
+40 W
-51 TDLEKFQAVVSVK
+51 TDLQKFQAVISVK
-64 VDGLASLTWEK
+64 ADGLASLTWEN
-75 ENQGYENSGGNL
+75 ENQEYENLFS
-87 SGSENSGNQGESFA
+87 SGNQDGSLE
-101 NDQYDFSGE
+101 NDQYDFS
-110 KTEALNAEGMEESG
+110 
-124 AFSDGNSSSDEN
+124 D
-136 IPGEDSSFDENT
+136 
-148 SSNTDSAEDN
+148 
-158 SATEIVPPAETIPH
+158 ETIPH

-189 ASFVAPEGCLKEEL
+189 ASFMAPEGCLKEEL
-203 PIETAGG
+203 PIETADG
-210 RSTSITGFRWKIN
+210 RSSSITGFRWKIN
-223 QGETGKQLDI
+223 PGEQGKQLKI
-233 PVTLREEYRFPAE
+233 PVTLRDEYRFPAE
-246 KQTVSTCQD
+246 KHTVPTCQD

-265 EENGGGVYIVKKVA
+265 EENGGGVYIVKKVE
-279 NEKDILCK
+279 NEKNILCK
-287 APSRNLEIPA
+287 ALSKSLEIPA
-297 ANMDFSVEISPKEEN
+297 AYMDFSVEMEAKEKA
-312 LRPGSRIHMDVNLTN
+312 LYTGKRIHMAVNLTN

-336 SLQAQVKEQEMVPVW
+336 SLQAKVKEQELVPVW

-359 TESGAVLESL
+359 SESGAVLESL
-369 TAGETRTLSFYIDPD
+369 SAGETRTLSFYIDPD
-384 LDQKGNLDLELCA
+384 MDQKSNLELELFA
-397 KTENPVLLEKTAEKQ
+397 KTENPVSLEKAAEKQ
-412 LVLQQGKAAF
+412 LTLQQGKASF

-461 FGLAGVTATFLE
+461 FGLAGVTATFQE
-473 QEGITLNKSKTQAK
+473 QRGITLNKSRTQAK
-487 IPEIAPG
+487 IQEIAPG

-513 LVNQIIV
+513 LMNQIIV

-544 DGNGT
+544 DGNGS
-549 GDGTGNGDGTGT
+549 GNGNGGGNGDGTGI
-561 GSGSGNGDGSTM
+561 GSGNNDGSTM
-573 AASTSPKTGDPSH
+573 AASTSPKTGDTSH

-599 FSAAAARKM
+599 FSAVAARRM
-608 FGGNVHR
+608 FGDNAHR

>member
-1 MKNKIWKKIL
+1 MKNRIWKKIL
-11 AVGISLLAEAGMLVG
+11 AVGVSLLAEAGMLVG

-35 AAGME
+35 GAEMEGGLSVAQDAA
-40 SGISVTQEASW
+40 W
-51 TDLEKFQAVVSVK
+51 TDLQKFQAVISVK
-64 VDGLASLTWEK
+64 ADGLASLTWEN
-75 ENQGYENSGGNL
+75 ENQEYENLFS
-87 SGSENSGNQGESFA
+87 SGNQDGSLE
-101 NDQYDFSGE
+101 NDQYDFS
-110 KTEALNAEGMEESG
+110 
-124 AFSDGNSSSDEN
+124 D
-136 IPGEDSSFDENT
+136 
-148 SSNTDSAEDN
+148 
-158 SATEIVPPAETIPH
+158 ETIPH

-189 ASFVAPEGCLKEEL
+189 ASFMAPEGCLKEEL
-203 PIETAGG
+203 PIETADG
-210 RSTSITGFRWKIN
+210 RSSSITGFRWKIN
-223 QGETGKQLDI
+223 PGEQGKQLKI
-233 PVTLREEYRFPAE
+233 PVTLRDEYRFPAE
-246 KQTVSTCQD
+246 KHTVPTCQD

-265 EENGGGVYIVKKVA
+265 EENGGGVYIVKKVE
-279 NEKDILCK
+279 NEKNILCK
-287 APSRNLEIPA
+287 ALSKSLEIPA
-297 ANMDFSVEISPKEEN
+297 AHMDFSVEMEAKEKA
-312 LRPGSRIHMDVNLTN
+312 LYTGKRIHMAVNLTN

-336 SLQAQVKEQEMVPVW
+336 SLQAKVKEQELVPVW

-359 TESGAVLESL
+359 SESGAVLESL
-369 TAGETRTLSFYIDPD
+369 SAGETRILSFYIDPD
-384 LDQKGNLDLELCA
+384 MDQKSNLELELFA
-397 KTENPVLLEKTAEKQ
+397 KTENPVSLEKAAEKQ
-412 LVLQQGKAAF
+412 LTLQQGKASF

-461 FGLAGVTATFLE
+461 FGLAGVTATFQE
-473 QEGITLNKSKTQAK
+473 QRGITLNKSRTQAK
-487 IPEIAPG
+487 IQEIAPG

-513 LVNQIIV
+513 LMNQIIV

-544 DGNGT
+544 DGNGS
-549 GDGTGNGDGTGT
+549 GNGNGGGNGDGTGI
-561 GSGSGNGDGSTM
+561 GSGNNDGSTM
-573 AASTSPKTGDPSH
+573 AASTSPKTGDTSH

-599 FSAAAARKM
+599 FSAVAARRM
-608 FGGNVHR
+608 FGGNAHR

>member
-1 MKNKIWKKIL
+1 MKNRIWKKIL
-11 AVGISLLAEAGMLVG
+11 AVGVSLLAEAGMLVG

-35 AAGME
+35 GAEMEGGLSVVQDAA
-40 SGISVTQEASW
+40 W
-51 TDLEKFQAVVSVK
+51 TDLQKFQAVISVK
-64 VDGLASLTWEK
+64 ADGLASLTWEN
-75 ENQGYENSGGNL
+75 ENQEYENLFS
-87 SGSENSGNQGESFA
+87 SGNQDGSLE
-101 NDQYDFSGE
+101 NDQYDFS
-110 KTEALNAEGMEESG
+110 
-124 AFSDGNSSSDEN
+124 D
-136 IPGEDSSFDENT
+136 
-148 SSNTDSAEDN
+148 
-158 SATEIVPPAETIPH
+158 ETISH

-189 ASFVAPEGCLKEEL
+189 ASFMAPEGCLKEEL
-203 PIETAGG
+203 PIETADG
-210 RSTSITGFRWKIN
+210 RSSSITGFRWKIN
-223 QGETGKQLDI
+223 PGEQGKQLKI
-233 PVTLREEYRFPAE
+233 PVTLRDEYRFPAE
-246 KQTVSTCQD
+246 KHTVPTCQD

-265 EENGGGVYIVKKVA
+265 EENGGGVYIVKKVE
-279 NEKDILCK
+279 NEKTILCK
-287 APSRNLEIPA
+287 ALSKNLEIPA
-297 ANMDFSVEISPKEEN
+297 AHMDFSVEMEAKEKA
-312 LRPGSRIHMDVNLTN
+312 LYTGKRIHMAVNLTN

-336 SLQAQVKEQEMVPVW
+336 SLQAKVKEQELVPVW

-359 TESGAVLESL
+359 LESGAVLECLS
-369 TAGETRTLSFYIDPD
+369 AGETRTLSFYIDPD
-384 LDQKGNLDLELCA
+384 MDQKSNLELELFA
-397 KTENPVLLEKTAEKQ
+397 KTENPVSLEKAAEKQ
-412 LVLQQGKAAF
+412 LTLQQGKASF

-461 FGLAGVTATFLE
+461 FGLAGVTATFQE
-473 QEGITLNKSKTQAK
+473 QRGITLNKSRTQAK
-487 IPEIAPG
+487 IQEIAPG

-513 LVNQIIV
+513 LMNQIIV

-544 DGNGT
+544 DGNGN
-549 GDGTGNGDGTGT
+549 GSGNGNGGGNGDGTGI
-561 GSGSGNGDGSTM
+561 GSGNNDGSTM
-573 AASTSPKTGDPSH
+573 AASTSPKTGDTSH

-599 FSAAAARKM
+599 FSAVAARRM
-608 FGGNVHR
+608 FGGNAHR

>member
-1 MKNKIWKKIL
+1 MKNRIWKKIL
-11 AVGISLLAEAGMLVG
+11 AVGVSLLAEAGMLVG

-35 AAGME
+35 GAEMEGGLSVAQDAA
-40 SGISVTQEASW
+40 W
-51 TDLEKFQAVVSVK
+51 TDLQKFQAVISVK
-64 VDGLASLTWEK
+64 ADGLASLTWEN
-75 ENQGYENSGGNL
+75 ENQEYENLFS
-87 SGSENSGNQGESFA
+87 SGNQDGSLE
-101 NDQYDFSGE
+101 NDQYDFS
-110 KTEALNAEGMEESG
+110 
-124 AFSDGNSSSDEN
+124 D
-136 IPGEDSSFDENT
+136 
-148 SSNTDSAEDN
+148 
-158 SATEIVPPAETIPH
+158 ETIPH

-189 ASFVAPEGCLKEEL
+189 ASFMAPEGCLKEEL
-203 PIETAGG
+203 PIETADG
-210 RSTSITGFRWKIN
+210 RSSSITGFRWKIN
-223 QGETGKQLDI
+223 PGEQGKQLKI
-233 PVTLREEYRFPAE
+233 PVTLRDEYRFPAE
-246 KQTVSTCQD
+246 KHTVPTCQD

-265 EENGGGVYIVKKVA
+265 EENGGGVYIVKKVE
-279 NEKDILCK
+279 NEKTILCK
-287 APSRNLEIPA
+287 ALSKNLEIPA
-297 ANMDFSVEISPKEEN
+297 AHMDFSVEMEAKEKA
-312 LRPGSRIHMDVNLTN
+312 LYTGKRIHMAVNLTN

-336 SLQAQVKEQEMVPVW
+336 SLQAKVKEQELVPVW

-359 TESGAVLESL
+359 LESGAVLECLS
-369 TAGETRTLSFYIDPD
+369 AGETRTLSFYIDPD
-384 LDQKGNLDLELCA
+384 MDQKSNLELELFA
-397 KTENPVLLEKTAEKQ
+397 KTENPVSLEKAAEKQ
-412 LVLQQGKAAF
+412 LTLQQGKASF

-461 FGLAGVTATFLE
+461 FGLAGVTATFQE
-473 QEGITLNKSKTQAK
+473 QRGITLNKSRTQAK
-487 IPEIAPG
+487 IQEIAPG

-513 LVNQIIV
+513 LMNQIIV

-544 DGNGT
+544 DGNGN
-549 GDGTGNGDGTGT
+549 GSGNGNGGGNGDGTGI
-561 GSGSGNGDGSTM
+561 GSGNNDGSTM
-573 AASTSPKTGDPSH
+573 AASTSPKTGDTSH

-599 FSAAAARKM
+599 FSAVAARRM
-608 FGGNVHR
+608 FGGNAHR

>member
-1 MKNKIWKKIL
+1 MKNRIWKKIL
-11 AVGISLLAEAGMLVG
+11 AVGVSLLAEAGMLVG

-35 AAGME
+35 GAEMEGGLSVAQDAA
-40 SGISVTQEASW
+40 W
-51 TDLEKFQAVVSVK
+51 TDLQKFQAVISVK
-64 VDGLASLTWEK
+64 ADGLASLTWEN
-75 ENQGYENSGGNL
+75 ENQEYESDDENL
-87 SGSENSGNQGESFA
+87 FSSGNQDGRLE
-101 NDQYDFSGE
+101 NDQYDFS
-110 KTEALNAEGMEESG
+110 
-124 AFSDGNSSSDEN
+124 D
-136 IPGEDSSFDENT
+136 
-148 SSNTDSAEDN
+148 
-158 SATEIVPPAETIPH
+158 ETIPH

-189 ASFVAPEGCLKEEL
+189 ASFMAPEGCLKEEL
-203 PIETAGG
+203 PIETADG
-210 RSTSITGFRWKIN
+210 RSSSITGFRWKIN
-223 QGETGKQLDI
+223 PGEQGKQLKI
-233 PVTLREEYRFPAE
+233 PVTLRDEYRFPAE
-246 KQTVSTCQD
+246 KHTVPTCQD

-265 EENGGGVYIVKKVA
+265 EENGGGVYIVKKVE
-279 NEKDILCK
+279 NEKTILCK
-287 APSRNLEIPA
+287 ALSKNLEIPA
-297 ANMDFSVEISPKEEN
+297 AHMDFSVEMEAKEKA
-312 LRPGSRIHMDVNLTN
+312 LYTGKRIHMAVNLTN

-336 SLQAQVKEQEMVPVW
+336 SLQAKVKEQELVPVW

-359 TESGAVLESL
+359 LESGAVLECLS
-369 TAGETRTLSFYIDPD
+369 AGETRTLSFYIDPD
-384 LDQKGNLDLELCA
+384 MNQKSNLELFA
-397 KTENPVLLEKTAEKQ
+397 KTENPVSLEKAAEKQ
-412 LVLQQGKAAF
+412 LTLQQGKASF

-461 FGLAGVTATFLE
+461 FGLAGVTATFQE
-473 QEGITLNKSKTQAK
+473 QRGITLNKSRTQAK
-487 IPEIAPG
+487 IQEIAPG

-513 LVNQIIV
+513 LMNQIIV

-544 DGNGT
+544 DGNGN
-549 GDGTGNGDGTGT
+549 GSGNGNGGGNGDGTGI
-561 GSGSGNGDGSTM
+561 GSGNNDGSTM
-573 AASTSPKTGDPSH
+573 AASTSPKTGDTSH

-599 FSAAAARKM
+599 FSAVAARRM
-608 FGGNVHR
+608 FGGNAHR

>member
-1 MKNKIWKKIL
+1 MKNRIWKKIL
-11 AVGISLLAEAGMLVG
+11 AVGVSLLAEAGMLVG

-35 AAGME
+35 GAEMEGGLSVAQDAA
-40 SGISVTQEASW
+40 W
-51 TDLEKFQAVVSVK
+51 TDLQKFQAVISVK
-64 VDGLASLTWEK
+64 ADGLASLTWEN
-75 ENQGYENSGGNL
+75 ENQEYENLFS
-87 SGSENSGNQGESFA
+87 SGNQDGSLE
-101 NDQYDFSGE
+101 NDQYDFS
-110 KTEALNAEGMEESG
+110 
-124 AFSDGNSSSDEN
+124 D
-136 IPGEDSSFDENT
+136 
-148 SSNTDSAEDN
+148 
-158 SATEIVPPAETIPH
+158 ETIPH

-189 ASFVAPEGCLKEEL
+189 ASFMAPEGCLKEEL
-203 PIETAGG
+203 PIETADG
-210 RSTSITGFRWKIN
+210 RSSSITGFRWKIN
-223 QGETGKQLDI
+223 PGEQGKQLKI
-233 PVTLREEYRFPAE
+233 PVTLRDEYRFPAE
-246 KQTVSTCQD
+246 KHTVPTCQD

-265 EENGGGVYIVKKVA
+265 EENGGGVYIVKKVE
-279 NEKDILCK
+279 NEKNILCK
-287 APSRNLEIPA
+287 ALSKSLEIPA
-297 ANMDFSVEISPKEEN
+297 AHMDFSVEMEAKEKA
-312 LRPGSRIHMDVNLTN
+312 LYTGKRIHMAVNLTN

-336 SLQAQVKEQEMVPVW
+336 SLQAKVKEQELVPVW

-359 TESGAVLESL
+359 LESGAVLECLS
-369 TAGETRTLSFYIDPD
+369 AGETRTLSFYIDPD
-384 LDQKGNLDLELCA
+384 MNQKSNLELELFA
-397 KTENPVLLEKTAEKQ
+397 KTENPVSLEKAAEKQ
-412 LVLQQGKAAF
+412 LTLQQGKASF

-461 FGLAGVTATFLE
+461 FGLAGVTATFQE
-473 QEGITLNKSKTQAK
+473 QRGITLNKSRTQAK
-487 IPEIAPG
+487 IQEIAPG

-513 LVNQIIV
+513 LMNQIIV

-544 DGNGT
+544 DGNGN
-549 GDGTGNGDGTGT
+549 GSGNGNGGGNGDGTGI
-561 GSGSGNGDGSTM
+561 GSGNNDGSTM
-573 AASTSPKTGDPSH
+573 AASTSPKTGDTSH

-599 FSAAAARKM
+599 FSAVAARRM
-608 FGGNVHR
+608 FGDNAHR

>member
-1 MKNKIWKKIL
+1 MKNRIWKKIL
-11 AVGISLLAEAGMLVG
+11 AVGVSLLAEAGMLVG

-35 AAGME
+35 GAEMEGGLSVVQDAA
-40 SGISVTQEASW
+40 W
-51 TDLEKFQAVVSVK
+51 TDLQKFQAVISVK
-64 VDGLASLTWEK
+64 ADGLASLTWEN
-75 ENQGYENSGGNL
+75 ENQEYESGDENL
-87 SGSENSGNQGESFA
+87 FSSGNQDGSLE
-101 NDQYDFSGE
+101 NDQYDFS
-110 KTEALNAEGMEESG
+110 
-124 AFSDGNSSSDEN
+124 D
-136 IPGEDSSFDENT
+136 
-148 SSNTDSAEDN
+148 
-158 SATEIVPPAETIPH
+158 ETISH

-189 ASFVAPEGCLKEEL
+189 ASFMAPEGCLKEEL
-203 PIETAGG
+203 PIETADG
-210 RSTSITGFRWKIN
+210 RSSSITGFRWKIN
-223 QGETGKQLDI
+223 SGEQGKQLKI
-233 PVTLREEYRFPAE
+233 PVTLRDEYRFPAE
-246 KQTVSTCQD
+246 KHTVPTCQD

-265 EENGGGVYIVKKVA
+265 EENGGGVYIVKKVE
-279 NEKDILCK
+279 NEKNILCK
-287 APSRNLEIPA
+287 ALSKSLEIPA
-297 ANMDFSVEISPKEEN
+297 AHMDFSVEMEAKEKA
-312 LRPGSRIHMDVNLTN
+312 LYTGKRIHMAVNLTN

-336 SLQAQVKEQEMVPVW
+336 SLQAKVKEQELVPVW

-359 TESGAVLESL
+359 SESGAVLESL
-369 TAGETRTLSFYIDPD
+369 SAGETRTLSFYIDPD
-384 LDQKGNLDLELCA
+384 MNQKSNLELFA
-397 KTENPVLLEKTAEKQ
+397 KTENPVSLEKAAEKQ
-412 LVLQQGKAAF
+412 LTLQQGKASF

-461 FGLAGVTATFLE
+461 FGLAGVTATFQE
-473 QEGITLNKSKTQAK
+473 QRGITLNKSRTQAK
-487 IPEIAPG
+487 IQEIAPG

-513 LVNQIIV
+513 LMNQIIV

-544 DGNGT
+544 DGNGS
-549 GDGTGNGDGTGT
+549 GNGNGGGNGDGTGI
-561 GSGSGNGDGSTM
+561 GSGNNDGSTM
-573 AASTSPKTGDPSH
+573 AASTSPKTGDTSH

-599 FSAAAARKM
+599 FSAVAARRM
-608 FGGNVHR
+608 FGGNAHR

>member
-1 MKNKIWKKIL
+1 MKNRIWKKIL
-11 AVGISLLAEAGMLVG
+11 AVGVSLLAEAGMLVG

-35 AAGME
+35 GAEMEGGLSVAQDAA
-40 SGISVTQEASW
+40 W
-51 TDLEKFQAVVSVK
+51 TDLQKFQAVISVK
-64 VDGLASLTWEK
+64 ADGLASLTWEN
-75 ENQGYENSGGNL
+75 ENQEYENLFS
-87 SGSENSGNQGESFA
+87 SGNQDGSLE
-101 NDQYDFSGE
+101 NDQYDFS
-110 KTEALNAEGMEESG
+110 
-124 AFSDGNSSSDEN
+124 D
-136 IPGEDSSFDENT
+136 
-148 SSNTDSAEDN
+148 
-158 SATEIVPPAETIPH
+158 ETIPH

-189 ASFVAPEGCLKEEL
+189 ASFMAPEGCLKEEL
-203 PIETAGG
+203 PIETADG
-210 RSTSITGFRWKIN
+210 RSSSITGFRWKIN
-223 QGETGKQLDI
+223 SGEQGKQLKI
-233 PVTLREEYRFPAE
+233 PVTLRDEYRFPAE
-246 KQTVSTCQD
+246 KHTVPTCQD

-265 EENGGGVYIVKKVA
+265 EENGGGVYIVKKVE
-279 NEKDILCK
+279 NEKNILCK
-287 APSRNLEIPA
+287 ALSKSLEIPA
-297 ANMDFSVEISPKEEN
+297 AHMDFSVEMEAKEKA
-312 LRPGSRIHMDVNLTN
+312 LYTGKRIHMAVNLTN

-336 SLQAQVKEQEMVPVW
+336 SLQAKVKEQELVPVW

-359 TESGAVLESL
+359 SESGAVLESL
-369 TAGETRTLSFYIDPD
+369 SAGETRTLSFYIDPD
-384 LDQKGNLDLELCA
+384 MNQKSNLELELFA
-397 KTENPVLLEKTAEKQ
+397 KTENPVSLEKAAEKQ
-412 LVLQQGKAAF
+412 LTLQQGKASF

-461 FGLAGVTATFLE
+461 FGLAGVTATFQE
-473 QEGITLNKSKTQAK
+473 QRGITLNKSRTQAK
-487 IPEIAPG
+487 IQEIAPG

-513 LVNQIIV
+513 LMNQIIV

-544 DGNGT
+544 DGNGS
-549 GDGTGNGDGTGT
+549 GNGNGGGNGDGTGI
-561 GSGSGNGDGSTM
+561 GSGNNDGSTM
-573 AASTSPKTGDPSH
+573 AASTSPKTGDTSH

-599 FSAAAARKM
+599 FSAVAARRM
-608 FGGNVHR
+608 FGDNAHR

>member
-1 MKNKIWKKIL
+1 MKNRIWKKIL
-11 AVGISLLAEAGMLVG
+11 AVGVSLLAEAGMLVG

-35 AAGME
+35 GAEMEGGLSVAQDAA
-40 SGISVTQEASW
+40 W
-51 TDLEKFQAVVSVK
+51 TDLQKFQAVISVK
-64 VDGLASLTWEK
+64 ADGLASLTREN
-75 ENQGYENSGGNL
+75 ENQEYESDDENL
-87 SGSENSGNQGESFA
+87 FSSGNQDGRLE
-101 NDQYDFSGE
+101 NDQYDFS
-110 KTEALNAEGMEESG
+110 
-124 AFSDGNSSSDEN
+124 D
-136 IPGEDSSFDENT
+136 
-148 SSNTDSAEDN
+148 
-158 SATEIVPPAETIPH
+158 ETIPH

-189 ASFVAPEGCLKEEL
+189 ASFMAPEGCLKEEL
-203 PIETAGG
+203 PIETADG
-210 RSTSITGFRWKIN
+210 RSSSITGFRWKIN
-223 QGETGKQLDI
+223 PGEQGKQLKI
-233 PVTLREEYRFPAE
+233 PVTLRDEYRFPAE
-246 KQTVSTCQD
+246 KHTVPTCQD

-265 EENGGGVYIVKKVA
+265 EENGGGVYIVKKVE
-279 NEKDILCK
+279 NEKTILCK
-287 APSRNLEIPA
+287 ALSKNLEIPA
-297 ANMDFSVEISPKEEN
+297 AHMDFSVEMEAKEKA
-312 LRPGSRIHMDVNLTN
+312 LYTGKRIHMAVNLTN

-336 SLQAQVKEQEMVPVW
+336 SLQAKVKEQELVPVW

-359 TESGAVLESL
+359 LESGAVLECLS
-369 TAGETRTLSFYIDPD
+369 AGETRILSFYIDPD
-384 LDQKGNLDLELCA
+384 MDQKSNLELFA
-397 KTENPVLLEKTAEKQ
+397 KTENPVSLEKAAEKQ
-412 LVLQQGKAAF
+412 LTLQQGKASF

-461 FGLAGVTATFLE
+461 FGLAGVTATFQE
-473 QEGITLNKSKTQAK
+473 QRGITLNKSRTQAK
-487 IPEIAPG
+487 IQEIAPG

-513 LVNQIIV
+513 LMNQIIV

-544 DGNGT
+544 DGNGS
-549 GDGTGNGDGTGT
+549 GNGNGGGNGDGTGI
-561 GSGSGNGDGSTM
+561 GSGNNDGSTM
-573 AASTSPKTGDPSH
+573 AASTSPKTGDTSH

-599 FSAAAARKM
+599 FSAVAARRM
-608 FGGNVHR
+608 FGGNAHR

>member
-1 MKNKIWKKIL
+1 MKNRIWKKIL
-11 AVGISLLAEAGMLVG
+11 AVGVSLLAEAGMLVG

-35 AAGME
+35 GAEMEGGLSVAQDAA
-40 SGISVTQEASW
+40 W
-51 TDLEKFQAVVSVK
+51 TDLQKFQAVISVK
-64 VDGLASLTWEK
+64 ADGLASLTWEN
-75 ENQGYENSGGNL
+75 ENQEYENLFS
-87 SGSENSGNQGESFA
+87 SGNQDGSLE
-101 NDQYDFSGE
+101 NDQYDFS
-110 KTEALNAEGMEESG
+110 
-124 AFSDGNSSSDEN
+124 D
-136 IPGEDSSFDENT
+136 
-148 SSNTDSAEDN
+148 
-158 SATEIVPPAETIPH
+158 ETIPH

-189 ASFVAPEGCLKEEL
+189 ASFMAPEGCLKEEL
-203 PIETAGG
+203 PIETADG
-210 RSTSITGFRWKIN
+210 RSSSITGFRWKIN
-223 QGETGKQLDI
+223 PGEQGKQLKI
-233 PVTLREEYRFPAE
+233 PVTLRDEYRFPAE
-246 KQTVSTCQD
+246 KHTVPTCQD

-265 EENGGGVYIVKKVA
+265 EENGGGVYIVKKVE
-279 NEKDILCK
+279 NEKNILCK
-287 APSRNLEIPA
+287 ALSKSLEIPA
-297 ANMDFSVEISPKEEN
+297 ALMDFSVEMEAKEKE
-312 LRPGSRIHMDVNLTN
+312 LYTGKRIHMAVNLTN

-336 SLQAQVKEQEMVPVW
+336 SLQAKVKEQELVPVW

-359 TESGAVLESL
+359 LESGAVLECLS
-369 TAGETRTLSFYIDPD
+369 AGETRTLSFYIDPD
-384 LDQKGNLDLELCA
+384 MDQKSNLELELFA
-397 KTENPVLLEKTAEKQ
+397 KTENPVSLEKAAEKQ
-412 LVLQQGKAAF
+412 LTLQQGKASF

-461 FGLAGVTATFLE
+461 FGLAGVTATFQE
-473 QEGITLNKSKTQAK
+473 QRGITLNKSRTQAK

-513 LVNQIIV
+513 LMNQIIV

-544 DGNGT
+544 DSSGNGS
-549 GDGTGNGDGTGT
+549 GTGNGDGTGI
-561 GSGSGNGDGSTM
+561 GSGNSAGTTM
-573 AASTSPKTGDPSH
+573 AASTSPKTGDSSH

-599 FSAAAARKM
+599 FSAAAARRM
-608 FGGNVHR
+608 FGGNFHR

>member
-1 MKNKIWKKIL
+1 MKNRIWKKIL
-11 AVGISLLAEAGMLVG
+11 AVGVSLLAEAGMLVG

-35 AAGME
+35 GAEMEGGLSVVQDAA
-40 SGISVTQEASW
+40 W
-51 TDLEKFQAVVSVK
+51 TDLQKFQAVISVK
-64 VDGLASLTWEK
+64 ADGLASLTWEN
-75 ENQGYENSGGNL
+75 ENQEYENLFS
-87 SGSENSGNQGESFA
+87 SGNQDGSLE
-101 NDQYDFSGE
+101 NDQYDFS
-110 KTEALNAEGMEESG
+110 
-124 AFSDGNSSSDEN
+124 D
-136 IPGEDSSFDENT
+136 
-148 SSNTDSAEDN
+148 
-158 SATEIVPPAETIPH
+158 ETIPH

-189 ASFVAPEGCLKEEL
+189 ASFMAPEGCLKEEL
-203 PIETAGG
+203 PIETADG
-210 RSTSITGFRWKIN
+210 RSSSITGFRWKIN
-223 QGETGKQLDI
+223 SGEQGKQLKI
-233 PVTLREEYRFPAE
+233 PVTLRDEYRFPAE
-246 KQTVSTCQD
+246 KHTVPTCQD

-265 EENGGGVYIVKKVA
+265 EENGGGVYIVKKVE
-279 NEKDILCK
+279 NEKTILCK
-287 APSRNLEIPA
+287 ALSKNLEIPA
-297 ANMDFSVEISPKEEN
+297 AHMDFSVEMEAKEKA
-312 LRPGSRIHMDVNLTN
+312 LYTGKRIHMAVNLTN

-336 SLQAQVKEQEMVPVW
+336 SLQAKVKEQELVPVW

-359 TESGAVLESL
+359 LESGAVLECLS
-369 TAGETRTLSFYIDPD
+369 AGETRTLSFYIDPD
-384 LDQKGNLDLELCA
+384 MNQKSNLELELFA
-397 KTENPVLLEKTAEKQ
+397 KTENPVSLEKAAEKQ
-412 LVLQQGKAAF
+412 LTLQQGKASF

-461 FGLAGVTATFLE
+461 FGLAGVTATFQE
-473 QEGITLNKSKTQAK
+473 QRGITLNKSRTQAK
-487 IPEIAPG
+487 IQEIAPG

-513 LVNQIIV
+513 LMNQIIV

-544 DGNGT
+544 DGNGS
-549 GDGTGNGDGTGT
+549 GNGNGGGNGDGTGI
-561 GSGSGNGDGSTM
+561 GSGNNDGSTM
-573 AASTSPKTGDPSH
+573 AASTSPKTGDTSH

-599 FSAAAARKM
+599 FSAVAARRM
-608 FGGNVHR
+608 FGDNAHR

>member
-1 MKNKIWKKIL
+1 MKNRIWKKIL
-11 AVGISLLAEAGMLVG
+11 AVGVSLLAEAGMLVG

-35 AAGME
+35 GAEMEGGLSVVQDAA
-40 SGISVTQEASW
+40 W
-51 TDLEKFQAVVSVK
+51 TDLQKFQAVISVK
-64 VDGLASLTWEK
+64 ADGLASLTWEN
-75 ENQGYENSGGNL
+75 ENQEYENLFS
-87 SGSENSGNQGESFA
+87 SGNQDGSLE
-101 NDQYDFSGE
+101 NDQYDFS
-110 KTEALNAEGMEESG
+110 
-124 AFSDGNSSSDEN
+124 D
-136 IPGEDSSFDENT
+136 
-148 SSNTDSAEDN
+148 
-158 SATEIVPPAETIPH
+158 ETIPH

-189 ASFVAPEGCLKEEL
+189 ASFMAPEGCLKEEL
-203 PIETAGG
+203 PIETADG
-210 RSTSITGFRWKIN
+210 RSSSITGFRWKIN
-223 QGETGKQLDI
+223 SGEQGKQLKI
-233 PVTLREEYRFPAE
+233 PVTLRDEYRFPAE
-246 KQTVSTCQD
+246 KHTVPTCQD

-265 EENGGGVYIVKKVA
+265 EENGGGVYIVKKVE
-279 NEKDILCK
+279 NEKTILCK
-287 APSRNLEIPA
+287 ALSKNLEIPA
-297 ANMDFSVEISPKEEN
+297 AQMDFSVEMEAKEKA
-312 LRPGSRIHMDVNLTN
+312 LYTGKRIHMAVNLTN

-336 SLQAQVKEQEMVPVW
+336 SLQAKVKEQELVPVW

-359 TESGAVLESL
+359 LESGAVLECLS
-369 TAGETRTLSFYIDPD
+369 AGETRILSFYIDPD
-384 LDQKGNLDLELCA
+384 MDQKSNLELELFA
-397 KTENPVLLEKTAEKQ
+397 KTENPVSLEKAAEKQ
-412 LVLQQGKAAF
+412 LTLQQGKASF

-461 FGLAGVTATFLE
+461 FGLAGVTATFQE
-473 QEGITLNKSKTQAK
+473 QRGITLNKSRTQAK
-487 IPEIAPG
+487 IQEIAPG

-513 LVNQIIV
+513 LMNQIIV

-544 DGNGT
+544 DGNGS
-549 GDGTGNGDGTGT
+549 GNGNGGGNGDGTGI
-561 GSGSGNGDGSTM
+561 GSGNNDGSTM
-573 AASTSPKTGDPSH
+573 AASTSPKTGDTSH

-599 FSAAAARKM
+599 FSAVAARRM
-608 FGGNVHR
+608 FGDNAHR